1 MRPLDPDSCTRALEA
16 RDARFDGVF
25 FVGIA
30 STGIYCRPICPAR
43 ATLRRNRR
51 FFANAAAAERAGFRP
66 CLRCRPELAP
76 GLARV
81 DAVPRLVQS
90 AAARIAAGA
99 LNGRS
104 VDALARELGV
114 TSRQLR
120 RVLQQELGVS
130 PVELAQTHRLLV
142 AKHLLTD
149 TRLPMTQVAYASGF
163 QSLRRFNALFHSRYH
178 LNPAALRRRKA
189 APTRGETDTI
199 RLTLAYRPPL
209 DWTALLAFLGARAT
223 PGVERVDDSGYA
235 RTVRVGSHT
244 GLVRVTRDDRSR
256 TGRGAHGAAALRLE
270 IGASLVPAL
279 VDLRARVRQ
288 LFDLDAEPAAI
299 AAHLA
304 AAELPVARIR
314 RGLRVPGAFDGF
326 ELAVRAI
333 LGQQVTVK
341 GATTLMARLTATFG
355 EPVDTGDDE
364 LVRLAVSAERL
375 ADAGAA
381 RIKTIGLPAARAQTL
396 HLLAQ
401 HVAGGALRF
410 DPDADVGA
418 FMRQLEE
425 VPGVGAWTA
434 EYVAMRALHWPD
446 AFPATDLVLRR
457 NAGNLTAT
465 QLRRAAD
472 RWRPWR
478 AYAAMQLWMRDLREP
493 TEAPSRHP
501 HPNETSHVP
510 THRRGHIG

>member
-1 MRPLDPDSCTRALEA
+1 MLLLDPDSCTRALEA

-25 FVGIA
+25 FVGIS

-81 DAVPRLVQS
+81 DAIPRLVQS

-104 VDALARELGV
+104 VETLALELGV

-120 RVLQQELGVS
+120 RALQQELGVS
-130 PVELAQTHRLLV
+130 PIELAQTHRLLV

-149 TRLPMTQVAYASGF
+149 TRLPMTQIAYASGF

-178 LNPAALRRRKA
+178 LNPAALRRHKA
-189 APTRGETDTI
+189 AERRAGDAVRI
-199 RLTLAYRPPL
+199 TLAYRPPL
-209 DWTALLAFLGARAT
+209 DWPALLAFLGARAT
-223 PGVERVDDSGYA
+223 PGVEVVTSAGYA
-235 RTVRVGSHT
+235 RAVRVGAHV
-244 GLVRVTRDDRSR
+244 GVVRVTRDEGN
-256 TGRGAHGAAALRLE
+256 GRAHETAALQFE
-270 IGASLVPAL
+270 IDASLVPAL
-279 VDLRARVRQ
+279 VELRARTRH
-288 LFDLDAEPAAI
+288 LFDLDAQPAAI
-299 AAHLA
+299 DAHLSA
-304 AAELPVARIR
+304 ASLPVAIR
-314 RGLRVPGAFDGF
+314 PGLRVPGAFDGF

-341 GATTLMARLTATFG
+341 GATTLMSRLTNTFG
-355 EPVDTGDDE
+355 EPVDVGDDT
-364 LVRLAVSAERL
+364 VTRLAISAERL
-375 ADAGAA
+375 ADASVS
-381 RIKTIGLPAARAQTL
+381 RIKSIGLPAARAQTL
-396 HLLAQ
+396 HLLARR
-401 HVAGGALRF
+401 VADDSLRF
-410 DPDADVGA
+410 DPDGDVA
-418 FMRQLEE
+418 RFMRELEE
-425 VPGVGAWTA
+425 IPGVGAWTA

-457 NAGNLTAT
+457 NAGSLTAV
-465 QLRRAAD
+465 QLQRAAD

-478 AYAAMQLWMRDLREP
+478 AYAAMQLWMR
-493 TEAPSRHP
+493 S
-501 HPNETSHVP
+501 
-510 THRRGHIG
+510 